1 MSSLLGGSKAGNS
14 HYKQIRKH
22 IEDKLHLS
30 ETMIQFLRQ
39 AAPQGR
45 APQDLHRYH
54 GRIGR
59 VWQNRSH
66 QYRFSL
72 LWGLSMCRH
81 FLYAVNGRPSRAG
94 GRGVPGAT
102 KIASTVGA
110 WASFQRSAC
119 SRPPLPTSRMRSGS
133 SPLSTNAMSA
143 GCMPGSD
150 NWFLGQPKGLPVRK
164 LKFRSEERRRSWR
177 TWIVCYSK
185 DQQRPI
191 IFSLIT
197 NFFHHRRL
205 HRHES
210 FSLSVRPL

>member
-1 MSSLLGGSKAGNS
+1 MGELDEFGKIAHTNIDFLCFGDCQCAAISCMLLMGDPRRGG
-14 HYKQIRKH
+14 
-22 IEDKLHLS
+22 
-30 ETMIQFLRQ
+30 
-39 AAPQGR
+39 
-45 APQDLHRYH
+45 
-54 GRIGR
+54 
-59 VWQNRSH
+59 
-66 QYRFSL
+66 
-72 LWGLSMCRH
+72 
-81 FLYAVNGRPSRAG
+81 
-94 GRGVPGAT
+94 GVPGAT